1 MITKYF
7 STGKRIIGITLI
19 SLLGFSSCSK
29 FLDINENPN
38 NPDSAAPSL
47 LLPTVQA
54 GLSQVVGNSFQI
66 YGGIWGQYWAQNVA
80 SSQYIQIERYNIVST
95 SFNGAWSILYRNTFN
110 NAQLIINDQETP
122 SAELYKAIAYILK
135 AYTAQLASDAF
146 GDIPLSEAV
155 NASEYDN
162 PQYDTQKS
170 VYDSIF
176 HYLDMGIALAQT
188 QDAVN
193 PGSQDMLMGGD
204 MERWIAFAN
213 TLKLR
218 AYLRLS
224 NVDAGFAESGIQ
236 ALYASNPVFLDA
248 DVSIE
253 YLTVG
258 GNENPLYN
266 EMVGLGYVQNLIASG
281 TAVRAYNRNNDP
293 RVFSFYDRLDGRD
306 TITYLP
312 QGAYNNPDYTG
323 RTYSPPSP
331 LVGARAN
338 DPASATAS
346 VKLISAT
353 ESYFLQAEAASKGWG
368 TGDAK
373 ELFKLGIEESFA
385 ASNLSADE
393 ASEYFMTAP
402 DAEELFEEDE
412 LKAIITQKYY
422 AMNGFQGFEAWTE
435 WRRTGYP
442 DFFVVSEASILG
454 DGRVPLRFPYPN
466 SEVTSNTN
474 FPGIQPIYTPL
485 WWDVE

>member
-1 MITKYF
+1 MV
-7 STGKRIIGITLI
+7 GIVLV
-19 SLLGFSSCSK
+19 SLLGFSSCNE

-38 NPDSAAPSL
+38 NPDNAAPSL
-47 LLPTVQA
+47 LLPTVEA
-54 GLSQVVGNSFQI
+54 SVSQVVGNSFQI

-80 SSQYIQIERYNIVST
+80 SSQYKTVEDYNIIST
-95 SFNGAWSILYRNTFN
+95 AFNVAWSILYRNAFN
-110 NAQLIINDQETP
+110 NAQLIINDQETA
-122 SAELYKAIAYILK
+122 SSEYYKAIAYILK
-135 AYTAQLASDAF
+135 AYTAQLATDAF
-146 GDIPLSEAV
+146 GDIPLGEAM
-155 NASEYDN
+155 NPSMYDN
-162 PQYDTQKS
+162 PHYDDQKT

-176 HYLDMGIALAQT
+176 HYLDLGIALAQT
-188 QDAVN
+188 PDAAD

-224 NVDAGFAESGIQ
+224 GVDEGFAESGIQ
-236 ALYASNPVFLDA
+236 ALYASNPAFLNA
-248 DVSIE
+248 DVSIG

-266 EMVGLGYVQNLIASG
+266 EMVGLGYTQNLVASG
-281 TAVRAYNRNNDP
+281 TAVQAYNRNSDP
-293 RVFSFYDRLDGRD
+293 RVFSFYDRLEGRD

-312 QGAYNNPDYTG
+312 QGAYDDTDYTG
-323 RTYSPPSP
+323 KLYSSPSS

-338 DPASATAS
+338 DAGSATAP
-346 VKLISAT
+346 VKLISAA
-353 ESYFLQAEAASKGWG
+353 ESYFLQAEAASRGWG

-385 ASNLSADE
+385 AADLSSNE
-393 ASEYFMTAP
+393 ANAYFTAAP
-402 DAEELFEEDE
+402 DAEELFDEDE

-442 DFFVVSEASILG
+442 DFFVVSQSSSLSG
-454 DGRVPLRFPYPN
+454 DNMPLRFPYPN
-466 SEVTSNTN
+466 SEITSNTN
-474 FPGIQPIYTPL
+474 FPTVKSVDTPV
-485 WWDVE
+485 WWDVD